1 MLFGADWDVCAVAFF
16 GAFMGDW
23 KSWRSRGMSRMQRGL
38 EVGRVSNEADCQR
51 EKERGGPGK

>member
-51 EKERGGPGK
+51 EREGGE